1 MFFQLNMCIGVWITG
16 LIFHLL
22 IGAPPIQPSVG
33 NMPQLI
39 PISFTNR
46 IVCFAFS
53 HPTTIL
59 VPISRSTTQ
68 LRALARMHANN
79 LTHARPCPFTP
90 SLYSLTPK
98 RGQAMIGGA
107 LWATGNMLCPFII
120 DCIGI
125 GVGLLIWGT
134 ANLCIGWLS
143 AHFGILGEEKET
155 VSNNGLNVTGF
166 IIAVVVGATPTFP
179 ISCCR

>member
-1 MFFQLNMCIGVWITG
+1 
-16 LIFHLL
+16 
-22 IGAPPIQPSVG
+22 
-33 NMPQLI
+33 MPQLFH
-39 PISFTNR
+39 S

-53 HPTTIL
+53 HNGPCATF
-59 VPISRSTTQ
+59 SQHSQ

-79 LTHARPCPFTP
+79 LKHARTFPFTP

-98 RGQAMIGGA
+98 CGQAMIGGA

-143 AHFGILGEEKET
+143 AHFGILGEQKET
-155 VSNNGLNVTGF
+155 VSNNSLNVTGF
-166 IIAVVVGATPTFP
+166 IIAVVVGSHAHLLPFRAAQRCLST
-179 ISCCR
+179 